1 MDLFITLQHHDGMHE
16 EFVMAA
22 LLECMRFLPVDLFVV
37 DSLEDFNNAMQA
49 YLMK

>member
-1 MDLFITLQHHDGMHE
+1 MNLFITLQHQDDMHE

-22 LLECMRFLPVDLFVV
+22 LLECMRLLQVDFFVIE
-37 DSLEDFNNAMQA
+37 SLVDFNDAMQA